1 MFSDC
6 ISDMGFLQRVDV
18 AAGVVVLRLD
28 RPERL
33 NALDSALLFELV
45 EALEH
50 LSVDEELRVVV
61 FSTTSV
67 RALCSGVDVKEEL
80 DDAGGVARMK
90 LLSQFLAAL
99 EAFAVPT
106 IAVCVGNCIG
116 AGAEIV
122 AGCDLRI
129 GGDNLKLAW
138 TGARLGV
145 PVGPARLTPLVG
157 VARAKELIFTGRT
170 IGAEEAAA
178 IGLLHETVAP
188 EEAEPAAL
196 RLAAHVAAHAPEGVA
211 LLKAAFRELD
221 GAGTRRT
228 RNRAAR
234 GLSAQGRR
242 ITARPAQVAAWIAR
256 QKYAFRRA
264 ATSSTSLRACFALMV
279 KRRHQSRPARAAG
292 APRTFVIA
300 LSASQSGADHADPAV
315 RRTALRARGC

>member
-1 MFSDC
+1 VFSDC

-157 VARAKELIFTGRT
+157 VARAKELIFTGARS
-170 IGAEEAAA
+170 
-178 IGLLHETVAP
+178 AP
-188 EEAEPAAL
+188 RRRRRSACC
-196 RLAAHVAAHAPEGVA
+196 
-211 LLKAAFRELD
+211 
-221 GAGTRRT
+221 TRRWRPRKQSQLRCGWPRTLPRT
-228 RNRAAR
+228 R
-234 GLSAQGRR
+234 
-242 ITARPAQVAAWIAR
+242 
-256 QKYAFRRA
+256 
-264 ATSSTSLRACFALMV
+264 LRAW
-279 KRRHQSRPARAAG
+279 RS
-292 APRTFVIA
+292 
-300 LSASQSGADHADPAV
+300 
-315 RRTALRARGC
+315 